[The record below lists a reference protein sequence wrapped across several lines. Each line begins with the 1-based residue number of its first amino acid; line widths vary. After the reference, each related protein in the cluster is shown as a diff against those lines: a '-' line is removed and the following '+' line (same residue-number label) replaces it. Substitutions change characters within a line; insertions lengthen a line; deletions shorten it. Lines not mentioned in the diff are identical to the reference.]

1 MSSDDVAIGTGL
13 SPERATLVNGVGDEL
28 GQLMASMRS
37 LSHHLAAQVDPE
49 LQAAGVWVLRWLS
62 HNGPSHA
69 GQIATELLMDKGA
82 VSRQLRTLRE
92 LGLVLSEPDPL
103 DGRATLVQLT
113 EDGRARLER
122 IREIGRERFY
132 DRIETWS
139 DKDLRAFS
147 AMLGRFNDPGAGA

>member
-1 MSSDDVAIGTGL
+1 
-13 SPERATLVNGVGDEL
+13 
-28 GQLMASMRS
+28 
-37 LSHHLAAQVDPE
+37 
-49 LQAAGVWVLRWLS
+49 
-62 HNGPSHA
+62 
-69 GQIATELLMDKGA
+69 MDKGA

-113 EDGRARLER
+113 EEGRARLER